1 MSTLIIKL
9 DDDLERL
16 VAQAAQA
23 ADKPVD
29 EWARE
34 SVREA
39 AAHAVS
45 VKPVASRVS
54 PLHPHA
60 MTATPDFDS
69 PLEEFEPYV

>member
-23 ADKPVD
+23 AEKPVD

-34 SVREA
+34 SMREA
-39 AAHAVS
+39 ATHAVKA
-45 VKPVASRVS
+45 KPVTNRVS

-60 MTATPDFDS
+60 MLATPDFDS